1 MIRAGW
7 LTVFYSSYG
16 CFKQAHISKTP
27 IFYCLLL
34 LSVFC
39 SKSYLMAR
47 MVVEVVQAKVGDL
60 ASSTATKRRW
70 IDLVA
75 LIDSGESRSA

>member
-1 MIRAGW
+1 MIRVGW
-7 LTVFYSSYG
+7 LMSTVFYSSYG

-27 IFYCLLL
+27 FF
-34 LSVFC
+34 SVFCC

-60 ASSTATKRRW
+60 ASSTATKRKW
-70 IDLVA
+70 IDSVA
-75 LIDSGESRSA
+75 LIDSGESQSA

>member
-27 IFYCLLL
+27 IFSVYCCCLFLFKIL
-34 LSVFC
+34 
-39 SKSYLMAR
+39 LMAR
-47 MVVEVVQAKVGDL
+47 MVVEVVQAKEGDL
-60 ASSTATKRRW
+60 ASSTATKRKW